1 MLLNLACTMTSH
13 AKTKVIKDKYFKLH
27 SLNHSFIHSFAC
39 FLLFFVL
46 PQRVASSFEAKSQG
60 TSESKNSGEV
70 NEVQGSV
77 DEDAPVDVDFNLVK
91 NILESFSTQEGLA
104 GPASNILSSMGVWL
118 PPNADLTD
126 SS

>member
-1 MLLNLACTMTSH
+1 MTSYT
-13 AKTKVIKDKYFKLH
+13 KTKVIKNNLLIKYRYSRL
-27 SLNHSFIHSFAC
+27 HSFIAC
-39 FLLFFVL
+39 FFIFFVL

-60 TSESKNSGEV
+60 TSESKNSGVV
-70 NEVQGSV
+70 NEVQESD

-126 SS
+126 TS

>member
-1 MLLNLACTMTSH
+1 M
-13 AKTKVIKDKYFKLH
+13 
-27 SLNHSFIHSFAC
+27 
-39 FLLFFVL
+39 
-46 PQRVASSFEAKSQG
+46 PQRGASSFEAKSQG
-60 TSESKNSGEV
+60 TSESKNSRVV
-70 NEVQGSV
+70 NEVQGSD

-126 SS
+126 TS